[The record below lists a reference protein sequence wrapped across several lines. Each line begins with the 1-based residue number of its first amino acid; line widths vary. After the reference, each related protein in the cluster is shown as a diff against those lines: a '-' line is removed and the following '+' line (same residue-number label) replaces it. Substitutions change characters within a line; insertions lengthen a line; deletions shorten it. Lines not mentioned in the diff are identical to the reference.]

1 MKNKISIS
9 VVFVFITFVSALA
22 QQKDKNITT
31 GNKQFGKEDFRNAE
45 ASYRKSQFKNPTSSN
60 ASYNLGNAIYKQ
72 NQKSEAKLSYIKAI
86 QTATTKEEKHQAFH
100 NLGNVLMA
108 EKDYAGAVESYKNAL
123 RNNPNDEQTR
133 YNFALAK
140 EMLKK
145 NPPQNNDNDKD
156 KDKDKDQDKNQ
167 NPNQDNKDQ
176 QKDKQDDQDQK
187 DQDQPKPDDK
197 DQKDNKKSNPDE
209 QKQQNPQ
216 QSNANKQQMQN
227 MLDAL
232 SNEERRIQEK
242 VKGQE
247 VKGKPLK
254 SEKDW

>member
-31 GNKQFGKEDFRNAE
+31 GNKQFGAEDFRNAE

-60 ASYNLGNAIYKQ
+60 ASYNLGNAVYKQ
-72 NQKSEAKLSYIKAI
+72 NQKNEAKLSYIKAI
-86 QTATTKEEKHQAFH
+86 QTATTKEERHQAFH

-123 RNNPNDEQTR
+123 RNNPNDDQTR

-145 NPPQNNDNDKD
+145 NPPQNNDKD